1 MSTTGTICNRHG
13 DASRVVKDFS
23 HDRPSRCAAKE
34 LARPRKGARAIVV
47 GILAAAAMSYGEYR
61 AIDWEPAATGAYLI
75 GLSSD
80 FKLVLDSSN
89 GAVPAQGCDPDDK

>member
-1 MSTTGTICNRHG
+1 M
-13 DASRVVKDFS
+13 
-23 HDRPSRCAAKE
+23 
-34 LARPRKGARAIVV
+34 
-47 GILAAAAMSYGEYR
+47 GILAALAMSYGEYR

-89 GAVPAQGCDPDDK
+89 GAVPAYGCPSDK